1 MNRWMRFLF
10 SALLAVVAV
19 AATAQAVMRD
29 APKNVTP
36 GLIAVSATPPIIT
49 VDGKPDRFSPGARI
63 HDRNNMLVLTGA
75 VAGQS
80 LYGVYRRDS
89 SGLVHD
95 VWVLNEQEYAKV
107 GGVSTGDPDGYKRF
121 NDLLDAI
128 WASRW
133 LLLK

>member
-10 SALLAVVAV
+10 SALLAAV
-19 AATAQAVMRD
+19 ALGAAAQAVMRD

-49 VDGKPDRFSPGARI
+49 VDGKPDRLSPGARI

-80 LYGVYRRDS
+80 LYTVYRRDNA
-89 SGLVHD
+89 GLVQE
-95 VWVLNEQEYAKV
+95 VWVLNEEEYAKV

>member
-1 MNRWMRFLF
+1 MNRWMRIL
-10 SALLAVVAV
+10 SPALLAVLALS
-19 AATAQAVMRD
+19 AAAQAVMRD
-29 APKNVTP
+29 APQNVTP
-36 GLIAVSATPPIIT
+36 GLIAVSATPPVIS
-49 VDGKPDRFSPGARI
+49 VDGKPDRFAPGARI

-80 LYGVYRRDS
+80 IYTVYRRDS

-95 VWVLNEQEYAKV
+95 VWMLNEEEYAKV
-107 GGVSTGDPDGYKRF
+107 GGTTSGDPDGYKRL
-121 NDLLDAI
+121 NELLDAI

>member
-1 MNRWMRFLF
+1 MNRWMRILI
-10 SALLAVVAV
+10 SALLAAV
-19 AATAQAVMRD
+19 AFGAAAQAVMRD

-49 VDGKPDRFSPGARI
+49 VDGKPDRLSPGARI
-63 HDRNNMLVLTGA
+63 HDRNNMMVLTGA

-80 LYGVYRRDS
+80 LYTVYRRDS
-89 SGLVHD
+89 AGLVHE
-95 VWVLNEQEYAKV
+95 VWVLNEEEYAKV
-107 GGVSTGDPDGYKRF
+107 GGVRTGDPDGYKRL

>member
-29 APKNVTP
+29 APKNVAP

-80 LYGVYRRDS
+80 IYTVYRRDS

-95 VWVLNEQEYAKV
+95 VWMLNEEEYAKV
-107 GGVSTGDPDGYKRF
+107 GGTTSGDPDGYKRL
-121 NDLLDAI
+121 NELLDAI